1 MSRMWRAVDM
11 QRALKAAFLLI
22 LSASLLFTSQLAF
35 GDNLYASIR
44 GVVTDP
50 SGAVLPGV
58 QVRLTNVDTGIVKE
72 GTSDS
77 TGGFVFVDLQPGKY
91 DLVASKASFKL
102 FETKGIQVVQNQTY
116 VQKVTMEVGAGS
128 ETVEVTA
135 NPAQVETT
143 SIQLGATLSG
153 DMVRDLPTLNRN
165 WITLQQTL
173 PGVVDAASTRFAN
186 NYATNGSQAQQNSY
200 LINGND
206 ANDLPLNSPLVQP
219 NPDAISEVQMVTNT
233 INPEFGRNSGA
244 IMNVTTKSGTNSF
257 HGDVFD
263 YYRDTFLNT
272 ANYFQ
277 GGQVPKIHQ
286 NQYGGTIGGP
296 ILKNKLF
303 FFYGLQNTRSRSPE
317 ALPGGVNPVVYTSAQ
332 LSGTWNEPVT
342 TANPTGGL
350 KNNAIPGTLAPLF
363 GGATGVCPGMTTWA
377 TCFPGVTAT
386 VPTSVYNSL
395 STALVAKFVPPPN
408 VNGNQYGFGPLIT
421 TAANQHIGRLDYTIS
436 QKDTIWF
443 NAIANDQTQ
452 SEDLPFTGA
461 SLPGFGDGS
470 IPFTK
475 YFSADWMH
483 TFTPSIINEFRLGYS
498 RLNFPSGQ
506 PQKVREPSAVG
517 FPTIHPQF
525 PAEADYPKMTVN
537 GYFTLGG
544 TNNGPQPRKDQTYQI
559 TDNFSWVKGKHALK
573 FGYDGRRF
581 QVWNPFAA
589 SNEGSFTFSQAGTY
603 SSGDSGLDFLLG
615 IPSTYAQGAGA
626 VIIAQAYEHYLYFQD
641 QWRVRNNLTV
651 TLGTGYQIDTPIS
664 EYQNGGLSRACVQI
678 GEQSTVFPTAPVGL
692 TYPGDPGC
700 NIQGGPTTKHNHIG
714 PRAGFAWSPDFGR
727 WTGGPGKTS
736 LRGGFGLYF
745 NRTEEELNLQD
756 LNTPPF
762 GYSSIGSPHPSF
774 PDPFTDLNSGAASPN
789 IFPYVQPAKGAMPN
803 FAQLYPAG
811 FGFNISN
818 NPKNLTVPHTFNWN
832 FTIQRELP
840 ARTILSVGYVGAH
853 GSGLITSYT
862 ANPAT
867 PAAVATCVATPA
879 CAGDGGNQP
888 LDFPGNY
895 PLPGNVWDNY
905 GQQTNAGWSNYN
917 ALQVTVTKHVSHGL
931 EFQSAYTWSHSLD
944 VSSSFED
951 TAFQLSGGVDNY
963 GPNRARDYGN
973 SSFDAR
979 NRWVVDFVYQAPSFA
994 KRWGAMADRL
1004 VDGWVL
1010 TGINTFQSGSPITFE
1025 DSDLQSL
1032 SCSWFYSFYGCSDR
1046 PDIVTPPQKL
1056 DPHSQGNPSAGIP
1069 AHLWFSPASFT
1080 DNALGTQGNTPRGYF
1095 NGPGLWNT
1103 DFTVRKDFKITE
1115 GSALRTE
1122 IDFFN
1127 LFNHTNFGQPGNDF
1141 GSPATFGVI
1150 SGIRSFT
1157 NSRLIQ
1163 LGGKFTF

>member
-1 MSRMWRAVDM
+1 MKRAFSFAVV
-11 QRALKAAFLLI
+11 FLVLG
-22 LSASLLFTSQLAF
+22 LVF
-35 GDNLYASIR
+35 GFVWSTPANADNLYASIR

-50 SGAVLPGV
+50 SGAVLSGV
-58 QVRLTNVDTGIVKE
+58 RVRITNVDTGIVKE
-72 GTSDS
+72 LTSDS
-77 TGGFVFVDLQPGKY
+77 SGGFLFVDLQPGKY
-91 DLVASKASFKL
+91 DLAASQASFKL
-102 FETKGIQVVQNQTY
+102 FQTRGIQVIQNQTY
-116 VQKVTMEVGAGS
+116 VQTVKMEVGATS

-173 PGVVDAASTRFAN
+173 PGVVDAASTRFGS
-186 NYATNGSQAQQNSY
+186 NYPTNGSQAQQNSY

-206 ANDLPLNSPLVQP
+206 ANDIPLNSPLVQP
-219 NPDAISEVQMVTNT
+219 NPDAIAEVQMVTNT

-244 IMNVTTKSGTNSF
+244 IMNVTTKSGTNNF
-257 HGDVFD
+257 HGSAFD
-263 YYRDTFLNT
+263 FYRDSFLNT
-272 ANYFQ
+272 HNFFQ
-277 GGQVPKIHQ
+277 TKVPKIHQ

-296 ILKNKLF
+296 IWKNKLF
-303 FFYGLQNTRSRSPE
+303 FFYGLQNTRAASPE
-317 ALPGGVNPVVYTSAQ
+317 ATGPAPTVYTAAQ
-332 LSGTWNEPVT
+332 LAGNWSTSTISAVHT
-342 TANPTGGL
+342 
-350 KNNAIPGTLAPLF
+350 IPGTLAGTIVGP
-363 GGATGVCPGMTTWA
+363 GGPCNLPGETWA
-377 TCFPGVTAT
+377 QCFPLGQ
-386 VPTSVYNSL
+386 VPTSNYNSL
-395 STALVAKFVPPPN
+395 STALAAKFVPPPN
-408 VNGNQYGFGPLIT
+408 FAGNEFAFGPIT
-421 TAANQHIGRLDYTIS
+421 HTAANQHIGRMDLTIS
-436 QKDTIWF
+436 QKDSIWF
-443 NAIANDQTQ
+443 NAIANDQTTTN
-452 SEDLPFTGA
+452 DLPFTGA
-461 SLPGFGDGS
+461 TLPGFGDGS

-475 YFSADWMH
+475 YFSAAWLH

-498 RLNFPSGQ
+498 RFNFPSGQ
-506 PQKVREPSAVG
+506 PQKVNSPSAVG
-517 FPTIHPQF
+517 FPNIFPQF

-544 TNNGPQPRKDQTYQI
+544 TSNGPQPRKDQTYQI

-573 FGYDGRRF
+573 VGYDGRKF

-589 SNEGSFTFSQAGTY
+589 NNEGAFTFSKAGTF
-603 SSGDSGLDFLLG
+603 STGDAGLDFLLG
-615 IPSTYAQGAGA
+615 IPNTYAQGAGS
-626 VIIAQAYEHYLYFQD
+626 VIVADAYEHYFYFQD
-641 QWRVRNNLTV
+641 QWRVRNNLTL
-651 TLGTGYQIDTPIS
+651 TLGTGYQIDTPIT

-700 NIQGGPTTKHNHIG
+700 NKQGGPTTKHNHIG
-714 PRAGFAWSPDFGR
+714 PRAGFAWSPDFGKF
-727 WTGGPGKTS
+727 TGGPGRTS
-736 LRGGFGLYF
+736 IRGGFGLYF

-762 GYSSIGSPHPSF
+762 GFSTIGSPHPSF
-774 PDPFTDLNSGAASPN
+774 PNPFTDLNTGVVGAN
-789 IFPYVQPAKGAMPN
+789 LFPYVQPAKGATPN
-803 FAQLYPAG
+803 FATLYPFG
-811 FGFNISN
+811 FGFNINN

-853 GSGLITSYT
+853 GSGLITSFT
-862 ANPAT
+862 GNPAT
-867 PAAVATCVATPA
+867 PAAVAACVANPA

-895 PLPGNVWDNY
+895 PLAGNVWDNY

-917 ALQVTVTKHVSHGL
+917 ALQVTVSKHVSHGL

-951 TAFQLSGGVDNY
+951 TAFQFAGGIDNY

-994 KRWGAMADRL
+994 KRWGSMADRL
-1004 VDGWVL
+1004 IDGWVL
-1010 TGINTFQSGSPITFE
+1010 TGINTFQSGSPITFQ

-1032 SCSWFYSFYGCSDR
+1032 SCSSNFSFYACSDR
-1046 PDIVTPPQKL
+1046 PDIVSRPTKL
-1056 DPHSQGNPSAGIP
+1056 DPRLLAPSGSSLP
-1069 AHLWFSPASFT
+1069 SHLWFNPASFA

-1141 GSPATFGVI
+1141 GTPTTFGAVQN
-1150 SGIRSFT
+1150 IRSFT